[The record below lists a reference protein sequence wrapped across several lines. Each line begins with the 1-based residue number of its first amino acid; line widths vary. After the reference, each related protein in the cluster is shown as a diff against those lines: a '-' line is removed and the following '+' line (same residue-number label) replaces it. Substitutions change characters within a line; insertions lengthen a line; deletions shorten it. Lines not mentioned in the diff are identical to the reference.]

1 MNENQKTSGVS
12 PLKEIV
18 EILAAG
24 IIRLKRKGKS
34 IATGVAL
41 GKSGSKRF

>member
-1 MNENQKTSGVS
+1 MNETPKTPSAN

-24 IIRLKRKGKS
+24 IIRLKRKGKQ
-34 IATGVAL
+34 
-41 GKSGSKRF
+41 K